1 MAIQQKNTGAPA
13 SSEPN
18 KAAASGKKNILKRG
32 SLSIVYTV
40 VFIALIIAL
49 NLVVSSVS
57 GSVNLNIDL
66 TAEEFISI
74 GDVSR
79 SILGELQQNG
89 DLHATIYLLADR
101 DKYDSTGQ
109 TSIKGLNPLSLI
121 RNLCEQYAY
130 EYEGIEVQY
139 KNLDRDP
146 EWATRYNELTN
157 MTLTPSFVVVEG
169 KYHARV
175 LSLDSF
181 YVVNSDTKEYVGFNG
196 ELRLTTALLQ
206 SCISEPQM
214 ITVTTGHGESMDPSF
229 ANLLA
234 GAGFD
239 LSVTDL
245 SSRDIDPKTKILIVS
260 DPVSDFTHEE
270 IEKLMDYTDAYNS
283 LIVLVDDSTPEL
295 PNLSDF
301 LSEEWGIGYRAYHQ
315 VSDMTH
321 SLNNNPLNISA
332 QYNNVAE
339 DQDKSAAYQI
349 IKNLVSTS
357 VRTIMPD
364 SVALYAEPSTTKDR
378 FTVEP
383 VVSSSEEAVTAYQA
397 GGTTETGSVP
407 LILLSANAD
416 YVDLN
421 DKNSTNQVLKY
432 QYVMLVGSTSFAA
445 TGCIDSPSYGNKVL
459 MLSALRTMGVERY
472 SLDIPYKTINDVA
485 LNVETGT
492 ATALGILICAV
503 IPAVILIAGIVVFFR
518 RRHL

>member
-1 MAIQQKNTGAPA
+1 MALQQKNPNPA
-13 SSEPN
+13 SADV
-18 KAAASGKKNILKRG
+18 KQTASAGKKNLLKRG

-49 NLVVSSVS
+49 NLVISSIA
-57 GSVNLNIDL
+57 GSVNLTIDL

-74 GDVSR
+74 GEVSR
-79 SILGELQQNG
+79 NILGELQQND

-101 DKYDSTGQ
+101 DKYDSTNQ
-109 TSIKGLNPLSLI
+109 TTVKGLNPLSLI
-121 RNLCEQYAY
+121 RNMCEQYAY

-157 MTLTPSFVVVEG
+157 MTLTPSYVVVEG

-181 YVVNSDTKEYVGFNG
+181 FVVNSDTKEYVGFNG

-239 LSVTDL
+239 LAVTDL
-245 SSRDIDPKTKILIVS
+245 SSQDIDPKTKILIVS
-260 DPVSDFTHEE
+260 DPVSDFTHSE
-270 IEKLMDYTDAYNS
+270 IEKLMDYTDQYNS

-301 LSEEWGIGYRAYHQ
+301 LSEEWGIGYKAYHQ

-332 QYNNVAE
+332 QYNNVTE

-349 IKNLVSTS
+349 IKNLVGTS
-357 VRTIMPD
+357 IRTIMPN
-364 SVALYAEPSTTKDR
+364 SVALYTEPSTTKDR

-383 VVSSSEEAVTAYQA
+383 VVSSSEEAVTAYPA
-397 GGTTETGSVP
+397 GGTSETGSVP

-421 DKNSTNQVLKY
+421 DENSTNQVLKY
-432 QYVMLVGSTSFAA
+432 QYVMLIGSTSFAA

-459 MLSALRTMGVERY
+459 TLSTLRTMGVERY

-485 LNVETGT
+485 LDVETGT
-492 ATALGILICAV
+492 ATALGVLICAV